1 MSAEASGNGKDS
13 GGKVVEIK
21 VPMLTITFD
30 PRNCSVDVT
39 GQSPSLFF
47 SKYMLLMA
55 LEKVTEH
62 IAAAQQ
68 PIIEVPG
75 GAFSLRKGG

>member
-1 MSAEASGNGKDS
+1 MSGEAKSNGKDS
-13 GGKVVEIK
+13 GGAVVEIR

-30 PRNCSVDVT
+30 PHTCSVEVT

-62 IAAAQQ
+62 IAADQQ
-68 PIIEVPG
+68 RVIATPG
-75 GAFSLRKGG
+75 GPIPFYKGG